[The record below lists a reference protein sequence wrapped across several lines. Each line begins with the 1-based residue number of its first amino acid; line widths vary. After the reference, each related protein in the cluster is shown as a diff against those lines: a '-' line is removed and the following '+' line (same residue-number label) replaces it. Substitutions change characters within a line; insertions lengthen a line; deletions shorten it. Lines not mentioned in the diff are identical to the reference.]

1 LVGIAQTSENRGH
14 VMIVL
19 NDTLKKKQGKI
30 ILTLIKK
37 KCGRIKLNMF
47 SDENGKFSIRADLK
61 DSLFFSRDRYIS
73 QTHNIQTVFK

>member
-19 NDTLKKKQGKI
+19 NDTLEKTKDKI
-30 ILTLIKK
+30 ILTLLSKK
-37 KCGRIKLNMF
+37 NVENKNLICF

-61 DSLFFSRDRYIS
+61 G
-73 QTHNIQTVFK
+73 